1 MRVGAAVAKMRVALA
16 DLAAGS
22 PSRRPIDPG
31 RGEFFCLGK
40 PGEIGLRVEED
51 RASSMRPP

>member
-31 RGEFFCLGK
+31 RGEFF
-40 PGEIGLRVEED
+40 
-51 RASSMRPP
+51 ASVNPARSVGASKRIAHRR